1 MGNALPFRYSRES
14 ILFRGN
20 VIVAL
25 NEGRSALLLEKQP
38 DGRLDDIHI
47 LGTIHSLRQQDVLCH
62 PSMVELSTMLS
73 TTASDGSWI
82 ATELV
87 SNSRRFGA
95 VAGAPTSK
103 ELKRCKLWA
112 LQASWRKHMHY
123 QETLENPEN
132 SSAAAPCTSCDASC
146 DANRDSV
153 YRSVTAAD

>member
-14 ILFRGN
+14 ILFCGN

-25 NEGRSALLLEKQP
+25 NEGSSALLLEKQP
-38 DGRLDDIHI
+38 DCRLDDIHI

-73 TTASDGSWI
+73 TTASDGSRI

-112 LQASWRKHMHY
+112 LQATWWKHMHY
-123 QETLENPEN
+123 QETLEIPKTHRRLHR
-132 SSAAAPCTSCDASC
+132 ARSCDASC
-146 DANRDSV
+146 DANRDCLPL
-153 YRSVTAAD
+153 RDCR